1 MDKLFDELLNDDLK
15 NNIYSMIIY
24 SQPND
29 LLKQIKEYQNK
40 KKYINQFYKY
50 ITNYWTYCY
59 IDGLNIIWKLYYI
72 CIIGKADILWKDSYH
87 LNMCMIN
94 YKRYIPTDDYNIYT
108 AEIIRILNIKN
119 FKQKHL
125 AIKRYITKYVMV
137 LKDYHIKYLD
147 EELSIW
153 GDILHYG
160 YTDESLNDF
169 TAETIKNSYYLPT
182 PVILKEYIV

>member
-1 MDKLFDELLNDDLK
+1 M
-15 NNIYSMIIY
+15 
-24 SQPND
+24 
-29 LLKQIKEYQNK
+29 
-40 KKYINQFYKY
+40 
-50 ITNYWTYCY
+50 
-59 IDGLNIIWKLYYI
+59 
-72 CIIGKADILWKDSYH
+72 IGKADILWKDSYH

-94 YKRYIPTDDYNIYT
+94 YKRYIPADDYNIYT

-147 EELSIW
+147 KELSIW

-182 PVILKEYIV
+182 PTILKEYIV